1 MAARILI
8 IEDNEAN
15 LELMSYLLRAFGH
28 SIVGA
33 RDGAQGLEMARSGQ
47 ADLVL
52 CDIQLPVIGG
62 REIASRLRS
71 DATFERL
78 PLVAVTALA
87 MVGDRETMLAAGF
100 DGYIAKPIAP
110 EAFVQQVEA
119 FLPAALRGS
128 LPPTMTHAQSAVGA
142 PSAHKAATILVVDDK
157 PENLELA
164 RSLFRPS
171 GYRVLTATGLRPAL
185 AVARDAW
192 PDLII
197 SDICMPDASGWDFIK
212 AVKADAQLSAI
223 PFVFLTSTVTT
234 ESDRK
239 KGLALG
245 AMKFIFRPIEAQRL
259 LQEIEACLP
268 GPRKG

>member
-1 MAARILI
+1 MPARILI

-28 SIVGA
+28 AVAVA

-71 DATFERL
+71 DAAFERL

-110 EAFVQQVEA
+110 ESFVPQVEA
-119 FLPAALRGS
+119 FLPAALHGR
-128 LPPTMTHAQSAVGA
+128 LPTAPAAASGTSA
-142 PSAHKAATILVVDDK
+142 PSFGKIATILVVDDK
-157 PENLELA
+157 RENLELA
-164 RSLFRPS
+164 CSLFQPS
-171 GYRVLTATGLRPAL
+171 GYEVLTATSMRAAL
-185 AVARDAW
+185 GAARNAA

-197 SDICMPDASGWDFIK
+197 SDICMADGSGWDFIVE
-212 AVKADAQLSAI
+212 AKADPQLRAI
-223 PFVFLTSTVTT
+223 PFVFLTSTMTA
-234 ESDRK
+234 ESDRQR
-239 KGLALG
+239 GLALG
-245 AMKFIFRPIEAQRL
+245 AAKFIFRPIDPRRL
-259 LQEIEACLP
+259 LKEIESCL
-268 GPRKG
+268 GARGEG